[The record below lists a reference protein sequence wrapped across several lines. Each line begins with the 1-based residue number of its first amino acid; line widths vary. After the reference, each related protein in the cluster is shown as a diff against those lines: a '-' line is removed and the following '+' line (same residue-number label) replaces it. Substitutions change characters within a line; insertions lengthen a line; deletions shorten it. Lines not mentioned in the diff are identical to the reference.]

1 MNPEYLAL
9 VKIGAL
15 LEQKVP
21 GTVLDLEK
29 LIGSGS
35 LTDLVQKTF
44 DIHIHNGEA
53 AYSVL
58 QKILGKY
65 PKDAGRDTG
74 HADPHTQTFS

>member
-15 LEQKVP
+15 LEQKIP

-29 LIGSGS
+29 LIGDGS
-35 LTDLVQKTF
+35 LTDIVQKTF
-44 DIHIHNGEA
+44 DIHIHNGES

-58 QKILGKY
+58 QKILGEY
-65 PKDAGRDTG
+65 PKNAGKDTD
-74 HADPHTQTFS
+74 HPDPHTHTFS